1 VALGL
6 YLVMLLVST
15 WRWQLLLRAQ
25 HVQVGFAALMN
36 SFLCG
41 GVRQQLSAVEH
52 RRVT

>member
-25 HVQVGFAALMN
+25 HVQVGFSCTHELI
-36 SFLCG
+36 SGG
-41 GVRQQLSAVEH
+41 GVRQQFPAVEH
-52 RRVT
+52 RR